1 MKALLDKF
9 LNLMVEKKGSDLHL
23 KASSQVRMRIN
34 GLLKIMSKGKLKPE
48 QVEGIVRAIT
58 NDEMM
63 KKLKSHKS
71 LDFTYVLDENSRF
84 RVNVFYQMN
93 GLSVVMRVIPVKIP
107 TIDELKLPEVI
118 KSFADIQ
125 RGLVLVTGVTGSGK
139 STTLAAILNRIN
151 ETYEKHIITLE
162 DPIEFVHPDKKCL
175 INQRSIG
182 QDSNSFA
189 DALPAALREDPD
201 IILVGEMRDTET
213 IDLAL
218 HAANTGH
225 LVFST
230 LHTLDAKET
239 INRVVGMFPEA
250 EQNRIRLSLASVI
263 QGIVSQRLVRTTEG
277 GRRAVTEILVRTA
290 RIEELIAEGVALHL
304 SIAGERYPGNPSSLS
319 EQEVEKLKKVEGIT
333 LLGHIQDILPEIQ
346 DADVVVLPS
355 YLEGTP
361 KSLLEAAACGK
372 PIIATDI
379 PGCRGLVQPGVNGY
393 LCETR
398 SKESLKK
405 SIEMFIERPELWE
418 SYGKAS
424 REIVESDFSEDVVIR
439 KTLQLY
445 ESQLRAFTLKKGNC
459 KIGLRRD

>member
-1 MKALLDKF
+1 MKEILDKF
-9 LNLMVEKKGSDLHL
+9 LSAMVAKGGSDLHL

-34 GLLKIMSKGKLKPE
+34 GLLKIASKNPMTPK
-48 QVEGIVRAIT
+48 QVEDIVKSIT
-58 NDEMM
+58 NDTMM
-63 KKLKSHKS
+63 KKLHEHKS

-84 RVNVFYQMN
+84 RVNVFYQMS

-107 TIDELKLPEVI
+107 TIDELGLPEVI
-118 KSFADIQ
+118 KKFADVQ

-263 QGIVSQRLVRTTEG
+263 QGVVSQRLVRTTAG
-277 GRRAVTEILVRTA
+277 GRVAVEEILVRTP
-290 RIEELIAEGVALHL
+290 RIEELIAENRDFEIPDTLAEGKEIYGSQTFDQHLYDLAMAGTITQDMALEN
-304 SIAGERYPGNPSSLS
+304 ASSPADL
-319 EQEVEKLKKVEGIT
+319 KLKFEGI
-333 LLGHIQDILPEIQ
+333 GAGGAKEDDSGGEI
-346 DADVVVLPS
+346 
-355 YLEGTP
+355 E
-361 KSLLEAAACGK
+361 LEAF
-372 PIIATDI
+372 DF
-379 PGCRGLVQPGVNGY
+379 
-393 LCETR
+393 
-398 SKESLKK
+398 KED
-405 SIEMFIERPELWE
+405 EE
-418 SYGKAS
+418 
-424 REIVESDFSEDVVIR
+424 ED
-439 KTLQLY
+439 
-445 ESQLRAFTLKKGNC
+445 
-459 KIGLRRD
+459 